1 VEKVL
6 IVGVARGQGRLL
18 ARRLS
23 RDLRVVGVDTDN
35 WERRPAGVPFYKTDV
50 RSRAFEDA
58 LRKEQPD
65 AVVHLCTVRH
75 FRGPETQR

>member
-1 VEKVL
+1 VASVPKVL

-23 RDLRVVGVDTDN
+23 RDHQVVGVDTDD
-35 WERRPAGVPFYKTDV
+35 WERRPAGAQFYRTDV

-58 LRKEQPD
+58 VRKEQPE
-65 AVVHLCTVRH
+65 AVVHLGTVRH
-75 FRGPETQR
+75 FRGS